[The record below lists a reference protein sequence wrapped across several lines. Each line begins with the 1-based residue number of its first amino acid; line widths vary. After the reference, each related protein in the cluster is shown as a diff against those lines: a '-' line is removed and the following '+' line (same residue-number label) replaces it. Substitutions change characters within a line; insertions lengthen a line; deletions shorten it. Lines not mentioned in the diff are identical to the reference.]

1 MGITTFIQQFAD
13 LFEDLDGVTL
23 TPDTKF
29 RDLEEWGSLQA
40 MLTIAMVDAEYG
52 IIISGDD
59 IKTSQTIQDIFDKVA
74 AK

>member
-1 MGITTFIQQFAD
+1 
-13 LFEDLDGVTL
+13 
-23 TPDTKF
+23 
-29 RDLEEWGSLQA
+29 
-40 MLTIAMVDAEYG
+40 MVDAEYG